1 MEGIL
6 LLRARGGLLAVPL
19 SRPKTRSSS
28 RHTNETRAHLW
39 LAPHA
44 KEGPVSLV
52 AVRAAAADG
61 GAESAAAGQGG

>member
-1 MEGIL
+1 M
-6 LLRARGGLLAVPL
+6 LRARGGLLAVPL
-19 SRPKTRSSS
+19 SRPSTIRRQDTQTKLDP
-28 RHTNETRAHLW
+28 HLW
-39 LAPHA
+39 LATPPEGHA